1 MTSVLDPRVRVHYAG
16 QQAPPAVIEPVEA
29 QARWNWQQDAACRG
43 TDGTFFFPPERE
55 RETARVK
62 RVARAKAVCRECPV
76 MADCRAYA
84 LQVGEPF
91 GVWGGL
97 LGSALL
103 LARHRWAVIALGVSM
118 LGAVLGIGYQLMNPA
133 PIADMHKGMN
143 AAMPYVIIIV
153 AVGLFLYARAMEK
166 KGVLS

>member
-1 MTSVLDPRVRVHYAG
+1 MSAARAIASSIRSFHHVRHAGVIHRGEKMTSVLDPRVRVHYAG

-76 MADCRAYA
+76 MTDCRAYA

-97 LGSALL
+97 SEEERPQPADRDSKIAELD
-103 LARHRWAVIALGVSM
+103 ARSKV
-118 LGAVLGIGYQLMNPA
+118 PA
-133 PIADMHKGMN
+133 KRRSSRT
-143 AAMPYVIIIV
+143 AAQRQ
-153 AVGLFLYARAMEK
+153 AARA
-166 KGVLS
+166 S